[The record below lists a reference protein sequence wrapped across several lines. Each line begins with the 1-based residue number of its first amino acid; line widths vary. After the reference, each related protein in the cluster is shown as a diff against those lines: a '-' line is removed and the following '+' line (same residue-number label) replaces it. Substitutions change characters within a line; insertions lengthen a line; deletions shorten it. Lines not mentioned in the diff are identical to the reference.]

1 MKKDK
6 QNLRERYFRQAK
18 SWLILIH
25 SLLQYSGF
33 TLELWI
39 GLRCQMRSCYL
50 QSTCDKEV
58 VIKVATGNT
67 LSRSCTLHL
76 SWGTTDSRFSG
87 NVPNHN
93 TEKYNNNNDDN
104 VSLTTSLTP
113 VWPELPAILIIIAMN
128 MIVLRLQTG
137 WILVR

>member
-1 MKKDK
+1 
-6 QNLRERYFRQAK
+6 
-18 SWLILIH
+18 
-25 SLLQYSGF
+25 
-33 TLELWI
+33 
-39 GLRCQMRSCYL
+39 MRSCYL

-67 LSRSCTLHL
+67 LSRSCTLNL
-76 SWGTTDSRFSG
+76 GWGTTNSRFSG

-104 VSLTTSLTP
+104 VSLTASLTP
-113 VWPELPAILIIIAMN
+113 VWPELPAILIIIAMK